1 MAARRKRKG
10 HGGLTHLLRQGI
22 VSSRPLRPAAFLSAF
37 SVGWSNF
44 SVVQKHSLFQKQLKK
59 KKKKP
64 FSGRSC
70 FNLTNTEKNN

>member
-10 HGGLTHLLRQGI
+10 HGGLSHLLRQGI

-44 SVVQKHSLFQKQLKK
+44 SV
-59 KKKKP
+59 
-64 FSGRSC
+64 GC
-70 FNLTNTEKNN
+70 FNLLFL